1 MYMHHKHI
9 LVAAVLTL
17 CACTEAPETQ
27 QSAKP
32 ADQTQ
37 PVANSEKPAASTTSS
52 FCTAAET
59 IVFTCLTGAKQVSVC
74 ASRTVSPTAGYVQYR
89 FGAAGAA
96 GAAGKSG
103 APLEIAHPPGQVH
116 PLKAAYGS
124 SETFSG
130 GGGAWMR
137 FRNPPYA
144 YVVYSGIGHW
154 GPNGEPISK
163 EGVVIEKDGA
173 TVSHLK
179 CNGNSSGELGPDWL
193 DKAGYTDNSNEQ
205 FEFPD

>member
-1 MYMHHKHI
+1 MHIRRKHI
-9 LVAAVLTL
+9 AIAALLTL
-17 CACTEAPETQ
+17 GACTESPETQ

-32 ADQTQ
+32 AAQTQ
-37 PVANSEKPAASTTSS
+37 APANSEKAMASNASS

-59 IVFTCLTGAKQVSVC
+59 VVFACQTGAKQVSVC
-74 ASRTVSPTAGYVQYR
+74 ASRTVSPTTGYVQYR
-89 FGAAGAA
+89 FGSS

-103 APLEIAHPPGQVH
+103 APLEIAHPAGQVH

-124 SETFSG
+124 NETFSG

-144 YVVYSGIGHW
+144 YVVYSGIGRW
-154 GPNGEPISK
+154 GPSGEPTSK
-163 EGVVIEKDGA
+163 EGVVIEKDGNA
-173 TVSHLK
+173 VANLK

-193 DKAGYTDNSNEQ
+193 EKAGYTANSNEQ